1 MSVLTLAR
9 KTFTATP
16 GFIELQTGEG
26 PLTHVFRIGE
36 VESRRMVV
44 PYQTWMLG
52 RIAEAIAPCI
62 ANDTAR
68 ASLSRLL
75 SDYDGGDAF
84 LSLEAFLA
92 GARVR
97 KEGALLFSTA
107 D

>member
-1 MSVLTLAR
+1 
-9 KTFTATP
+9 
-16 GFIELQTGEG
+16 
-26 PLTHVFRIGE
+26 
-36 VESRRMVV
+36 MVV

-52 RIAEAIAPCI
+52 RIAKAIAPCV

-75 SDYDGGDAF
+75 SNYDGGDAF
-84 LSLEAFLA
+84 LSLDAFLA